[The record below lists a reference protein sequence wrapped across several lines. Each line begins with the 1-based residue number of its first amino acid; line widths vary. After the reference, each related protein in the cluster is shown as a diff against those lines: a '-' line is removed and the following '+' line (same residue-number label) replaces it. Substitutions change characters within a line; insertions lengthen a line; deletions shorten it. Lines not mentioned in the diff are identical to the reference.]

1 MMTWLRQRLRQYC
14 MRRKAANELAW
25 YVRRFDPGKGYG
37 KRSLFWAEVWEAL
50 ADRI

>member
-1 MMTWLRQRLRQYC
+1 MIRLWLRQYC
-14 MRRKAANELAW
+14 MRRKAANELVW
-25 YVRRFDPGKGYG
+25 YVRRFDPDKGYG